1 MVLKFKLKEFF
12 INKYKKVEPDFGF
25 NGLGKIA
32 YLRTYSRLKPDGT
45 KEEWYET
52 IRRVVEGTYSIQKEH
67 IEKYGLGWNED
78 TAHESAE
85 EMYDRLFK
93 MKFLP
98 AGRGLT
104 IPTGHIKEC
113 KLLETLLTITTTQNK
128 SERFDKVYS
137 ETISIQVL

>member
-1 MVLKFKLKEFF
+1 MLDLSFKLRDSF

-32 YLRTYSRLKPDGT
+32 YLRTYSRIKSDGT
-45 KEEWYET
+45 KEQWYET
-52 IRRVVEGTYSIQKEH
+52 VRRVVEGTYSIQKEH
-67 IEKYGLGWNED
+67 IEKYGLGWSED

-98 AGRGLT
+98 AGRGLWGMGT
-104 IPTGHIKEC
+104 SVVHEK
-113 KLLETLLTITTTQNK
+113 KLFSALA
-128 SERFDKVYS
+128 SCAFYS
-137 ETISIQVL
+137 TKDID